1 MWVDS
6 ARAAFT
12 GLLPPDHEFPEP
24 DPERWYALIQDPAV
38 LMLIAEE
45 HGELVA
51 FSTSGE
57 SRDPDAGAGVGEI
70 RSLFVAAP
78 MWRRGLGSALLAT
91 ALDSLRERGYSEVTL
106 WSFESNERA
115 NAFYEANGFTRDG
128 ATKTEK
134 AWADIPEIRY
144 RRTLSG

>member
-1 MWVDS
+1 VWDES

-12 GLLPPDHEFPEP
+12 DLLPPGHEFPEP
-24 DPERWYALIQDPAV
+24 DPERWYALIEDPAV

-57 SRDPDAGAGVGEI
+57 CRDPDAPADVGEI
-70 RSLFVAAP
+70 RSLFVAAGR
-78 MWRRGLGSALLAT
+78 WRRGVGSALLAA
-91 ALDSLRERGYSEVTL
+91 ALESLHDQGYTQASL
-106 WSFESNERA
+106 WSFDANERA

-134 AWADIPEIRY
+134 AWAHIPEVRY
-144 RRTLSG
+144 RRSL

>member
-6 ARAAFT
+6 ARVAFT
-12 GLLPPDHEFPEP
+12 ALLPPDHRFPEP
-24 DPERWYALIQDPAV
+24 DPERWYALIEDPAV

-57 SRDPDAGAGVGEI
+57 CRDPDAPADVGEI
-70 RSLFVAAP
+70 RSLFVAAGR
-78 MWRRGLGSALLAT
+78 WRRGVGSALLAA
-91 ALDSLRERGYSEVTL
+91 ALESLRDQGYTQASL
-106 WSFESNERA
+106 WSFDANERA

-128 ATKTEK
+128 ATKTET
-134 AWADIPEIRY
+134 AWAHIPEVRY
-144 RRTLSG
+144 RRSL

>member
-12 GLLPPDHEFPEP
+12 GLLPPGHEFPEP
-24 DPERWYALIQDPAV
+24 DPERWYTLLEDPAV

-45 HGELVA
+45 QGELVA

-57 SRDPDAGAGVGEI
+57 SRDPDAGARVGEI
-70 RSLFVAAP
+70 RSFFVAAGS
-78 MWRRGLGSALLAT
+78 WRRGVGSALLAG
-91 ALDSLRERGYSEVTL
+91 ALDSLREQGYTEATL
-106 WSFESNERA
+106 WSFDSNERA
-115 NAFYEANGFTRDG
+115 NAFYEAKGFTRDG

-134 AWADIPEIRY
+134 AWAHVPEVRY
-144 RRTLSG
+144 RRTL

>member
-6 ARAAFT
+6 ARVAFT
-12 GLLPPDHEFPEP
+12 DLLPPDHRFPEP
-24 DPERWYALIQDPAV
+24 DPERWYALIEDPAV

-57 SRDPDAGAGVGEI
+57 CRDPDAPADVGEI
-70 RSLFVAAP
+70 RSLFVAAGR
-78 MWRRGLGSALLAT
+78 WRRGVGSALLAA
-91 ALDSLRERGYSEVTL
+91 ALESLHDQGYTQASL
-106 WSFESNERA
+106 WSFDANERA
-115 NAFYEANGFTRDG
+115 NAFYEVNGFTRDG

-134 AWADIPEIRY
+134 AWAHIPEVRY
-144 RRTLSG
+144 RRSL